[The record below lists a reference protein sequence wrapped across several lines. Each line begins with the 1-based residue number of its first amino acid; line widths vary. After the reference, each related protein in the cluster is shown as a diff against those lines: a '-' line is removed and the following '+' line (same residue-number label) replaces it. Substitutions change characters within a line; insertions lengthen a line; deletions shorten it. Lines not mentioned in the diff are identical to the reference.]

1 MNKILGQH
9 FMDPDD
15 VIDPNED
22 KKAIPREKKPKV
34 ERDDRD
40 RGAGASGSGS
50 RSHMAAFGVG
60 AAEEEEDDVDGE
72 SGYESSDYCGK
83 SLGLL

>member
-22 KKAIPREKKPKV
+22 KKAILREKKPKV
-34 ERDDRD
+34 ERDDR
-40 RGAGASGSGS
+40 GVGASGSGS
-50 RSHMAAFGVG
+50 RSHMAAYGAG

-83 SLGLL
+83 SSGLL